1 MRPATDHTVAFR
13 TASRTGA
20 LPCSSPQNASP
31 TVASQETSTDKK
43 QEGNPLL
50 GCGCLLVIL
59 LLIGG
64 LAASCLGGSDE
75 PSDQAL
81 PTAAPP
87 TTTSAAPPTTST
99 APTTT
104 YSVPAPAQPIAD
116 RDCADFSSQAE
127 AQAALLPG
135 DPEHL
140 DPDNDGVACENHT
153 YGSDYSSPDTYV
165 PAPRA
170 PADDDSSSGGTRP
183 RSGNSGHPCLPGER
197 DGDNDGYC
205 GEGR

>member
-1 MRPATDHTVAFR
+1 
-13 TASRTGA
+13 
-20 LPCSSPQNASP
+20 
-31 TVASQETSTDKK
+31 VASQETSTDKK

-59 LLIGG
+59 FLIGG

-81 PTAAPP
+81 PTAAAPP
-87 TTTSAAPPTTST
+87 TTTTAAPPTTSA
-99 APTTT
+99 APTTA
-104 YSVPAPAQPIAD
+104 YNAPAPAQPIAD
-116 RDCADFSSQAE
+116 RDCADFSSQTD

-135 DPEHL
+135 DPEQL

-153 YGSDYSSPDTYV
+153 YGSDNSSPDTYV

-205 GEGR
+205 GEG